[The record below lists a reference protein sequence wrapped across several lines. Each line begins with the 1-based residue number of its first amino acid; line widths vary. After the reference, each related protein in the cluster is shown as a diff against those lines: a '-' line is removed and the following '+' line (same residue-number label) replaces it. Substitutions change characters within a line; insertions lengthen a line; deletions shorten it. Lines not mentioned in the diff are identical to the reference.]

1 MRDTTDRLSGAEGEP
16 KRRSMLGDLFI
27 RLVREK
33 PMGTVGAVIVLLLL
47 FTGIFAD
54 LSWIGMPE
62 LGLAPHHYNEIHM
75 QDRLAPPSAQYPLG
89 ADNVGRDLLS
99 RVIYGARI
107 SMIIGLSATALSTV
121 VSVIIGLSSG
131 FIGGKTD
138 MVAQRFIDAWLC
150 FPGLVI
156 YLLFMS
162 IIGGGMLQVIL
173 VLGIGGGIG
182 ASRGSRALAFWIK
195 ESTYVEA
202 SKAIG
207 CPTWRIIFRHLL
219 PNVLPLIIIG
229 FSLGIGGVILAEATL
244 SFLGFG
250 IPPPYPSWGGM
261 LSAAGRRYMYQA
273 PWLALWPGIAL
284 TLVVY
289 GVNMFG
295 DALRDLIDPRLRGG
309 IGGMGGHGMEQARK
323 ALRKRQTRAGKTELD
338 NRRTN

>member
-1 MRDTTDRLSGAEGEP
+1 VGDKRVTVAIGEAEERRRPRLLS
-16 KRRSMLGDLFI
+16 LLI
-27 RLVREK
+27 RLAREK

-54 LSWIGMPE
+54 LAWMGMPDV
-62 LGLAPHHYNEIHM
+62 GLAPHHYNEINM
-75 QDRLAPPSAQYPLG
+75 KDRLAPPSAQYPLG

-107 SMIIGLSATALSTV
+107 SMIIGLGATLLATIV
-121 VSVIIGLSSG
+121 ANIIGLTSG
-131 FIGGKTD
+131 YMGGKVDIMT
-138 MVAQRFIDAWLC
+138 QRFVDAWLC

-156 YLLFMS
+156 YLTFMS
-162 IIGGGMLQVIL
+162 IIGGGMLQEIL

-182 ASRGSRALAFWIK
+182 ASRGSRALSFWIK
-195 ESTYVEA
+195 ESAYFSA
-202 SKAIG
+202 AQAIG
-207 CPTWRIIFRHLL
+207 SSTWRIIWRHVL
-219 PNVLPLIIIG
+219 PNVLPMVIVG
-229 FSLGIGGVILAEATL
+229 FSLGIGGIILTEATL

-250 IPPPYPSWGGM
+250 IPPPHPSWGGM
-261 LSAAGRRYMYQA
+261 LSSAGRRYMYEA

-309 IGGMGGHGMEQARK
+309 IGGVGGYGAEQAKR
-323 ALRKRQTRAGKTELD
+323 ALRKKQAKAEKTELD
-338 NRRTN
+338 KNE

>member
-1 MRDTTDRLSGAEGEP
+1 MSDATPGKPDAGVEVK
-16 KRRSMLGDLFI
+16 KRAGPLDLFV

-33 PMGTVGAVIVLLLL
+33 PMGTIGAVIVLLLL

-62 LGLAPHHYNEIHM
+62 IGLAPHHYNEIHM
-75 QDRLAPPSAQYPLG
+75 KDRLAPPSPDYPLG

-107 SMIIGLSATALSTV
+107 SMIIGISATLLSTV
-121 VSVIIGLSSG
+121 VSVVIGLTSG
-131 FIGGKTD
+131 FVGGKFDIMT
-138 MVAQRFIDAWLC
+138 QRLVDAWLC

-156 YLLFMS
+156 YLTFMS

-195 ESTYVEA
+195 ESAYVEA
-202 SKAIG
+202 TRAIG
-207 CPTWRIIFRHLL
+207 GSTWRILWRHLF
-219 PNVLPLIIIG
+219 PNVLPMIIIG
-229 FSLGIGGVILAEATL
+229 FSLGIGGIILAEATL

-250 IPPPYPSWGGM
+250 IPPPFPSWGQM
-261 LSAAGRRYMYQA
+261 LSGVGRRYMYQA

-284 TLVVY
+284 TLAVY

-295 DALRDLIDPRLRGG
+295 DALRDLLDPRLRGG
-309 IGGMGGHGMEQARK
+309 MGGVGGYGMEQAKK
-323 ALRKRQTRAGKTELD
+323 ALRKREAKAGKRELD
-338 NRRTN
+338 NNA

>member
-1 MRDTTDRLSGAEGEP
+1 MSDMAVEVAGAKVEVNKLARL
-16 KRRSMLGDLFI
+16 LGFTV

-33 PMGTVGAVIVLLLL
+33 PMGTIGAIIVILLF

-54 LSWIGMPE
+54 LAWLGFPE

-75 QDRLAPPSAQYPLG
+75 ADRLAPPSAKYPLG

-99 RVIYGARI
+99 RIIYGARI
-107 SMIIGLSATALSTV
+107 SMIIGLSATLLSTV
-121 VSVIIGLSSG
+121 VANAIGLASG
-131 FIGGKTD
+131 YISGKFDILT
-138 MVAQRFIDAWLC
+138 QRLVDAWLC

-156 YLLFMS
+156 YLTFMS

-182 ASRGSRALAFWIK
+182 ASRGSRALVFWIK
-195 ESTYVEA
+195 ESAYVEA
-202 SKAIG
+202 TRAIG
-207 CPTWRIIFRHLL
+207 SSTSRIIWRHLL
-219 PNVLPLIIIG
+219 PNVMPMIIVG

-250 IPPPYPSWGGM
+250 IPPPFPSWGQM
-261 LSAAGRRYMYQA
+261 LSAAGRRYMYEA
-273 PWLALWPGIAL
+273 PWLALWPGVAL

-309 IGGMGGHGMEQARK
+309 IGGVGGYGMEQAKK
-323 ALRKRQTRAGKTELD
+323 ALRKRQTKAEK
-338 NRRTN
+338 NSQ

>member
-1 MRDTTDRLSGAEGEP
+1 MSDNTITVASAEIEGRRRARL
-16 KRRSMLGDLFI
+16 LGLLV

-54 LSWIGMPE
+54 LSWLGFPE
-62 LGLAPHHYNEIHM
+62 IGLAPRHYNEIHM
-75 QDRLAPPSAQYPLG
+75 ADRLAPPSAEYPLG

-107 SMIIGLSATALSTV
+107 SMIIGLSATLLSTIV
-121 VSVIIGLSSG
+121 ANVIGLTSG
-131 FIGGKTD
+131 YVGGKFD
-138 MVAQRFIDAWLC
+138 IMMQRFVDAWLC

-156 YLLFMS
+156 YLTFMS

-195 ESTYVEA
+195 ESAYVEA
-202 SKAIG
+202 TRAIG
-207 CPTWRIIFRHLL
+207 SSTGRIIWKHLV
-219 PNVLPLIIIG
+219 PNVLPMIIVG
-229 FSLGIGGVILAEATL
+229 FSLGIGGIILAEATL

-250 IPPPYPSWGGM
+250 IPPPFPSWGQM
-261 LSAAGRRYMYQA
+261 LSAAGRRYMYEA
-273 PWLALWPGIAL
+273 PWLALWPGVAL
-284 TLVVY
+284 TFAVY

-309 IGGMGGHGMEQARK
+309 MGGVGAYGMEQAKK
-323 ALRKRQTRAGKTELD
+323 ALKKREVKLIKDLQRKNST
-338 NRRTN
+338 

>member
-1 MRDTTDRLSGAEGEP
+1 MSDAEAEV
-16 KRRSMLGDLFI
+16 KRRAPLLGLFA

-62 LGLAPHHYNEIHM
+62 IGLAPQHYNEINM
-75 QDRLAPPSAQYPLG
+75 KDRLAPPSAEYPLG

-99 RVIYGARI
+99 RIIYGARI
-107 SMIIGLSATALSTV
+107 SMIIGLSATLLSTF
-121 VSVIIGLSSG
+121 VSVIIGLTTG
-131 FIGGKTD
+131 FIGGKLD
-138 MVAQRFIDAWLC
+138 IMSQRFVDAWLC

-156 YLLFMS
+156 YLLLMS
-162 IIGGGMLQVIL
+162 ILGPGMLQLIL

-195 ESTYVEA
+195 ESMYVEA
-202 SKAIG
+202 TRAIG
-207 CPTWRIIFRHLL
+207 SSTWRIIWRHLL
-219 PNVLPLIIIG
+219 PNVLPMIIVG
-229 FSLGIGGVILAEATL
+229 FSLGIGGIILAEASL

-250 IPPPYPSWGGM
+250 IPPPHPSWGGM
-261 LSAAGRRYMYQA
+261 LSAAGRRYMYVA

-309 IGGMGGHGMEQARK
+309 IGGVGGYGAEQARK
-323 ALRKRQTRAGKTELD
+323 ALRKRQAKAGNTGLD
-338 NRRTN
+338 KNA

>member
-1 MRDTTDRLSGAEGEP
+1 MSDAAAGKLGAGIEVK
-16 KRRSMLGDLFI
+16 KRAPPLYLFF
-27 RLVREK
+27 RMVREK
-33 PMGTVGAVIVLLLL
+33 PMGTIGAVIVLLLL

-62 LGLAPHHYNEIHM
+62 IGLAPHHYNEINM
-75 QDRLAPPSAQYPLG
+75 KDRLAPPSAEYPLG

-99 RVIYGARI
+99 RLIYGARI
-107 SMIIGLSATALSTV
+107 SMIIGLSATLLSTV
-121 VSVIIGLSSG
+121 VSVVIGLTSG
-131 FIGGKTD
+131 FLGGKLDIMT
-138 MVAQRFIDAWLC
+138 QRFVDAWLC

-156 YLLFMS
+156 YLTFMS

-195 ESTYVEA
+195 ESAYVEA
-202 SKAIG
+202 TRAIG
-207 CPTWRIIFRHLL
+207 SSTWRILWRHLL
-219 PNVLPLIIIG
+219 PNVMPMIIVG
-229 FSLGIGGVILAEATL
+229 FSLGIGGIILAEATL

-250 IPPPYPSWGGM
+250 IPPPHPSWGGM
-261 LSAAGRRYMYQA
+261 LSAAGRRYMYEA

-309 IGGMGGHGMEQARK
+309 MGGVGGYGMEQAKK
-323 ALRKRQTRAGKTELD
+323 ALRKREAKARKT
-338 NRRTN
+338 